1 MDDHIRKL
9 DTKIQSKETEL
20 NALFTKIQ
28 KLEEEIATLHHKK
41 LISKKLESAEMTL
54 TGVLEVI
61 LKTEEEEEVNEY
73 TASGPEM
80 GPVGPKCC
88 PVKIKGQQIR
98 QFCWGCQ
105 NDAPGPE
112 W

>member
-1 MDDHIRKL
+1 MDVHIRKL
-9 DTKIQSKETEL
+9 DTKIQNKETEL

-61 LKTEEEEEVNEY
+61 FKTEEEEEENE
-73 TASGPEM
+73 
-80 GPVGPKCC
+80 
-88 PVKIKGQQIR
+88 
-98 QFCWGCQ
+98 
-105 NDAPGPE
+105 
-112 W
+112 